1 MPFKPV
7 PLADNVFLSIPKT
20 VIDEITTD
28 SGFKLYL
35 APEWNFEWN
44 VGIVGKIAAL
54 PRNYQGPLKIND
66 EVAFSY
72 RVVSER
78 ELPNT
83 SSYFVEVSEGSND
96 IKVWANGKGEK
107 LQKIGAWHGAITRIW
122 TGKLFNKKGQFEV
135 GCQGTERQVD
145 QWLRKNFKFE
155 KPETFTY
162 TNLITLDGVD
172 YWKCS
177 LENVFAKIENGKLI
191 PVSDRLI
198 CEPIEIPVDK
208 RILEEKGILKP
219 ASAVAM
225 RLYDRARLVAGGEH
239 LGFEEGD
246 VVSFEDKYAELYE
259 LFGKKYFLIRERRI
273 NGRWEVE
280 EDPHHIM
287 LN

>member
-1 MPFKPV
+1 MV
-7 PLADNVFLSIPKT
+7 PTPLKNYVLLQIDRPI
-20 VIDEITTD
+20 IDEITSS

-44 VGIVGKIAAL
+44 TGIEGRIASL
-54 PRNYQGPLKIND
+54 PRNYDGPLKIND
-66 EVAFSY
+66 QVTFSY

-83 SSYFVEVSEGSND
+83 SQYFTEVSEGSND
-96 IKVWANGKGEK
+96 IKLWANGKGEK

-145 QWLRKNFKFE
+145 KWLRKNFKFD

-162 TNLITLDGVD
+162 TNLISLDGVD

-177 LENVFAKIENGKLI
+177 LDNVFAKIVDGEII

-198 CEPIEIPVDK
+198 CEPIEIPVDQ
-208 RILEEKGILKP
+208 RILEERGIKLP
-219 ASAVAM
+219 DSSVAM
-225 RLYDRARLVAGGEH
+225 RLYDRARLVAGGENM
-239 LGFEEGD
+239 GFEKGD

-273 NGRWEVE
+273 NGRWEIE

>member
-1 MPFKPV
+1 MSHPV
-7 PLADNVFLSIPKT
+7 PLKDHVFLSIDRT
-20 VIDEITTD
+20 VIDEITTSD
-28 SGFKLYL
+28 GFKLYL

-44 VGIVGKIAAL
+44 VGIQGKIAAL
-54 PRNYQGPLKIND
+54 PRNYQGELNIGD
-66 EVAFSY
+66 SVAFSY

-83 SSYFVEVSEGSND
+83 SEYFTEISEGSND
-96 IKVWANGKGEK
+96 IKIWVNGKGEK
-107 LQKIGAWHGAITRIW
+107 LQKLGAWHGAITRIW
-122 TGKLFNKKGQFEV
+122 TGKLFDKRGQFEV
-135 GCQGTERQVD
+135 GCVGTERQVD
-145 QWLRKNFKFE
+145 KWLRKNFKFE

-177 LENVFAKIENGKLI
+177 LENVFAKLVDGKLV

-198 CEPIEIPVDK
+198 CEPIEIPVES
-208 RILEEKGILKP
+208 RVLQEKGILKP
-219 ASAVAM
+219 DSAVAM
-225 RLYDRARLVAGGEH
+225 RLYDRARLVAGGESM
-239 LGFEEGD
+239 GFEQGD
-246 VVSFEDKYAELYE
+246 VVSFEEKYAELYE

-280 EDPHHIM
+280 DDDPHHIM